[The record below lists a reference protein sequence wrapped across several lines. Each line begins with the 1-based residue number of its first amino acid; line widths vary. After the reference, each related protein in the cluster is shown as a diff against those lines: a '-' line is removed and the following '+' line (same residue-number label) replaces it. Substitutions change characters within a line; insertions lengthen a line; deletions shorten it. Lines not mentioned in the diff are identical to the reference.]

1 MATYVRYVPED
12 RELDLARLSQTDY
25 QLITDLHGQVRRG
38 EPTLI
43 CLRPGGQSG
52 EMFIRKRGGRYFA
65 AHFPGGGHGEHP
77 ISLESPAH
85 RRQKDY
91 WVRGAQAAGLSAVTE
106 YPVRGG
112 RLDVAITGGDVLT
125 DIEIQRADITPSTA
139 KRRTIRYHK
148 AGFLPVWFNDG
159 GPRPLWLREVPA
171 LGCNRMPWDVELPRP
186 RAVTAT
192 GLTDIEAVKCVTGA
206 FDRCPD
212 GRPRSCGR
220 FHARRRPW
228 EGLAVDD
235 VAAMIPAGAIVPMR
249 GQDDLVYLVSPDS
262 MKRHQELTGGQGQWL
277 PGVKAKA
284 TRPRLTGPQ
293 ASEPCDNPAHWPGRD
308 DENHGTAR
316 QQRDCSKCGAAPAG
330 PGGVLCGPCLQCIK
344 TSAPWLSVPSPP
356 DAPLADLLAGR
367 TGG

>member
-1 MATYVRYVPED
+1 MATYVRYVPD
-12 RELDLARLSQTDY
+12 GRELDLARLTPEDY
-25 QLITDLHGQVRRG
+25 QIITELHGEIQRG
-38 EPTLI
+38 DPVLI
-43 CLRPGGQSG
+43 CLQPDIQNG

-65 AHFPGGGHGEHP
+65 VHFPGGGHGEHP

-125 DIEIQRADITPSTA
+125 DIEIQRSDITPSIA
-139 KRRTIRYHK
+139 KRRTSRHHK

-171 LGCNRMPWDVELPRP
+171 LGCTRMPWDVKLPRP

-192 GLTDIEAVKCVTGA
+192 GLTDIEAVKCVVGA

-212 GRPRSCGR
+212 RHPRSCGR

-228 EGLAVDD
+228 EGLVVDD

-249 GQDDLVYLVSPDS
+249 GQDGLVYLVSPDS
-262 MKRHQELTGGQGQWL
+262 MKRHQELTGGLGQWQ
-277 PGVKAKA
+277 PGTTSRAA
-284 TRPRLTGPQ
+284 HRRPTSPQ
-293 ASEPCDNPAHWPGRD
+293 ASEPCHYPAHWSD
-308 DENHGTAR
+308 NDEDGHAAVR
-316 QQRDCSKCGAAPAG
+316 PRRDCCKCGAAPAG
-330 PGGVLCGPCLQCIK
+330 PGDVLCGPCLERIK
-344 TSAPWLSVPSPP
+344 TATPWLDIPLSA
-356 DAPLADLLAGR
+356 DAP
-367 TGG
+367 